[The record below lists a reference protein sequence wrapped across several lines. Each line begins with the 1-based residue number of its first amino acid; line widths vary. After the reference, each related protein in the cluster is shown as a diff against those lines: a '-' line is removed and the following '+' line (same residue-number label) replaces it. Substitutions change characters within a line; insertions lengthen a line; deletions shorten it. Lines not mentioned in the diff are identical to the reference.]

1 MRERLP
7 QFEPHGVA
15 NCLQPDRAGW
25 MTALSLSTPQW
36 LPHLFGVVINLKPH
50 DHYFHLGFIVISL
63 ANLLVIGAMLILFV
77 LAILL
82 PFVHG
87 RQKGPH
93 QSDAAALERTR
104 PRELDAAREEDTRG
118 LWTAA
123 VRRAGLRLLPPEKLL
138 PDDQPAYVSSWI
150 YVFGV
155 LALSGFVVVV
165 LSGAVLALKGPT
177 WWHTSIVGHFVNSLH
192 LWSVELFMAFMVIHL
207 WGKFWMAAWRGKRR
221 LTWMTGVV
229 AFVLSIFE
237 AYTGYL
243 SQTNFDSQWIAFES
257 KDAFNASGI
266 GAFVN
271 TMNFG
276 QALMLHI
283 VFVPLV
289 LALLIGVHVALVRIR
304 GVVHPIDA
312 DPGDTALDGAA
323 PVRHISDEGTTE
335 ESPCVGQDEEQ
346 VGIPAGAVP
355 DASGIPAGAVP
366 NNSEGSIIG

>member
-1 MRERLP
+1 MASP
-7 QFEPHGVA
+7 GVA
-15 NCLQPDRAGW
+15 GPLRHQDPATTVEAMLLAGQ
-25 MTALSLSTPQW
+25 MDPTSQHLLGAVVNLS
-36 LPHLFGVVINLKPH
+36 HH

-63 ANLLVIGAMLILFV
+63 ANLLVIVAMLVLFV

-87 RQKGPH
+87 RRGPSPAPGAPA
-93 QSDAAALERTR
+93 QPGQDVKPARSAGTR
-104 PRELDAAREEDTRG
+104 DESTRG

-138 PDDQPAYVSSWI
+138 PDTQPAYVSSWV

-155 LALSGFVVVV
+155 LALSGLAVAV

-177 WWHTSIVGHFVNSLH
+177 WWHTSTAGHFVNSLH

-229 AFVLSIFE
+229 AFILSIVE
-237 AYTGYL
+237 AFTGYL

-266 GAFVN
+266 GAFFN

-283 VFVPLV
+283 VFIPLV
-289 LALLIGVHVALVRIR
+289 LVLVVAVHVALVRIR
-304 GVVHPIDA
+304 GVSHPIDA
-312 DPGDTALDGAA
+312 DLADTSPPGPGAGVAGAEIGTSDESGPAGEPSAEAPVGTSASAASAAA
-323 PVRHISDEGTTE
+323 PGS
-335 ESPCVGQDEEQ
+335 Q
-346 VGIPAGAVP
+346 
-355 DASGIPAGAVP
+355 SGG
-366 NNSEGSIIG
+366 GLG

>member
-1 MRERLP
+1 ML
-7 QFEPHGVA
+7 
-15 NCLQPDRAGW
+15 LAGQ
-25 MTALSLSTPQW
+25 MDLASQQRMFGAVVNLS
-36 LPHLFGVVINLKPH
+36 HH
-50 DHYFHLGFIVISL
+50 DHYFHVGFIVISL
-63 ANLLVIGAMLILFV
+63 ANLLVIVAMLVLFV

-87 RQKGPH
+87 RRGSSHAQPTTP
-93 QSDAAALERTR
+93 QSGVAGQPEPDVEPIGSTNAGGEDA
-104 PRELDAAREEDTRG
+104 RG

-138 PDDQPAYVSSWI
+138 PDTQPAYVSSWV

-155 LALSGFVVVV
+155 LTLSGLAVAV

-177 WWHTSIVGHFVNSLH
+177 WWHTSTLGHFVNSLH

-229 AFVLSIFE
+229 AFVLSIVE
-237 AYTGYL
+237 AFTGYL

-266 GAFVN
+266 GAFFN

-283 VFVPLV
+283 VFIPLV
-289 LALLIGVHVALVRIR
+289 LALIVAVHVALVRVR

-312 DPGDTALDGAA
+312 DLADTTGPRPRPGEVEPPVAETPVSASMAA
-323 PVRHISDEGTTE
+323 PSDQAGET
-335 ESPCVGQDEEQ
+335 VG
-346 VGIPAGAVP
+346 
-355 DASGIPAGAVP
+355 
-366 NNSEGSIIG
+366 